1 MSEPDSDALVLFGA
15 SGDLAH
21 KKLFPSLYK
30 LTKRGLL
37 NMPVVGVS
45 LSGWNLE
52 QLIAHARD
60 GIETFGGGVDETVFA
75 KLRGMLRY
83 VDGDY
88 RDPKTFE
95 ALRRELTGA
104 AHPIHYLAIPP
115 SLYAAVVQGLGKA
128 ACSKG
133 ARVIAEKPFG
143 RDLASAQALNH
154 TLSEVFPESSIFRI
168 DHYLGKETTL
178 NLIFFRFENSFLEP
192 IWNRNYVES
201 VQITMAESFGVEG
214 RGRLYEEVGAIRDVL
229 QNHMMQV
236 VAYLAME
243 PPGAGAPDATR
254 DQRVAVLHAIKPL
267 SQDDLVKGQFRGYQK
282 ETGVAPNSRVETF
295 AAVRL
300 YIDSWRWGGVP
311 FYIRVGK
318 CMPVTAVE
326 VFVKFRLPPQ
336 KLFGLD
342 ELKPGT
348 NYVRFRL
355 SPDIVTAIGAR
366 AKKPG
371 CMEGED
377 VEMTVTR
384 NPQPEEMD
392 AYERLLSMAVHGDH
406 SLFAREDAVEAA
418 WRIVEPVLGD
428 KTPVYEYEPGTWGP
442 KEAEHIILDGQDW
455 HNPASS
461 ALKASATA
469 P

>member
-1 MSEPDSDALVLFGA
+1 
-15 SGDLAH
+15 
-21 KKLFPSLYK
+21 
-30 LTKRGLL
+30 
-37 NMPVVGVS
+37 VGVS

>member
-1 MSEPDSDALVLFGA
+1 
-15 SGDLAH
+15 
-21 KKLFPSLYK
+21 
-30 LTKRGLL
+30 
-37 NMPVVGVS
+37 
-45 LSGWNLE
+45 
-52 QLIAHARD
+52 
-60 GIETFGGGVDETVFA
+60 
-75 KLRGMLRY
+75 
-83 VDGDY
+83 
-88 RDPKTFE
+88 
-95 ALRRELTGA
+95 
-104 AHPIHYLAIPP
+104 
-115 SLYAAVVQGLGKA
+115 
-128 ACSKG
+128 
-133 ARVIAEKPFG
+133 
-143 RDLASAQALNH
+143 
-154 TLSEVFPESSIFRI
+154 
-168 DHYLGKETTL
+168 
-178 NLIFFRFENSFLEP
+178 
-192 IWNRNYVES
+192 
-201 VQITMAESFGVEG
+201 
-214 RGRLYEEVGAIRDVL
+214 
-229 QNHMMQV
+229 
-236 VAYLAME
+236 
-243 PPGAGAPDATR
+243 
-254 DQRVAVLHAIKPL
+254 
-267 SQDDLVKGQFRGYQK
+267 
-282 ETGVAPNSRVETF
+282 
-295 AAVRL
+295 
-300 YIDSWRWGGVP
+300 
-311 FYIRVGK
+311 
-318 CMPVTAVE
+318 MPVTAVE